1 MSPQVVL
8 QNYMFE
14 RFLERL
20 SNSVYKDNFILK
32 GGMLIAA
39 LVGVESRSTMD
50 MDVTIRNF
58 ALSTDSLI
66 KAVTEI
72 CSIYIDDE
80 VEFMINGIEKIRERD
95 EYDGYRIKLRAEYDT
110 IITPLAIDVTT
121 GDVITPRELFYSYEM
136 IFEENT
142 IGIWTYNI
150 ETVLAEKVETILQR
164 GELNTRLRDYYDIY
178 ILTQTQNFDTIK
190 ELSPAIQNEEF
201 ALQLD
206 NYREF
211 HQAINPLNERISFHQ
226 WKEMLCENL
235 DLNRSY
241 ILLKDEEVV
250 AYVLCY
256 EGDAPG
262 KIEIG
267 YVGGRNI
274 SSLEE
279 YAIFYKQVADLLI
292 QEFDIVEIE
301 ADDVDPY
308 ASALLN
314 QFTYDQS
321 DSFDAYLF
329 G

>member
-1 MSPQVVL
+1 MQMII
-8 QNYMFE
+8 NYTDQYDEAILTLIENYPME
-14 RFLERL
+14 WGYSVPTILALE
-20 SNSVYKDNFILK
+20 K
-32 GGMLIAA
+32 
-39 LVGVESRSTMD
+39 
-50 MDVTIRNF
+50 
-58 ALSTDSLI
+58 
-66 KAVTEI
+66 
-72 CSIYIDDE
+72 DE
-80 VEFMINGIEKIRERD
+80 VVGIGSLSRNDFHPYREYIKIFVQPENRKM
-95 EYDGYRIKLRAEYDT
+95 GI
-110 IITPLAIDVTT
+110 
-121 GDVITPRELFYSYEM
+121 GRELFDALLYQSKQKKFQTSISSKDEVA
-136 IFEENT
+136 ISFL
-142 IGIWTYNI
+142 GHCGFG
-150 ETVLAEKVETILQR
+150 LARKCYTPILR
-164 GELNTRLRDYYDIY
+164 NDAPIISIY
-178 ILTQTQNFDTIK
+178 FPTMQEQPD
-190 ELSPAIQNEEF
+190 AIQNEVF
-201 ALQLD
+201 RLQLD

-279 YAIFYKQVADLLI
+279 YEIFYKQVADQLI
-292 QEFDIVEIE
+292 QDFGVVEIE

-314 QFTYDQS
+314 QFAYDQS